1 VAHHLR
7 YSLAQGKF
15 AICRLAA
22 HAAIPACALHPRY
35 FSSVVRTDNE
45 LSIVCAEEFVPLDLK
60 ADRGWRCF
68 RLEGPI
74 SFSETGVLSSFIRP
88 LSENAIPIF
97 VISTFDTD
105 YVLIKAEFVE
115 KALAVLRT
123 AGHEQIAKSI

>member
-1 VAHHLR
+1 MAHHLR
-7 YSLAQGKF
+7 YSLVQGKF

-74 SFSETGVLSSFIRP
+74 SFSETGVLSSF
-88 LSENAIPIF
+88 
-97 VISTFDTD
+97 DTD

>member
-1 VAHHLR
+1 M
-7 YSLAQGKF
+7 
-15 AICRLAA
+15 
-22 HAAIPACALHPRY
+22 
-35 FSSVVRTDNE
+35 
-45 LSIVCAEEFVPLDLK
+45 CAEEFVPLDLK